1 MKQLFVLVL
10 ITATLAPYAF
20 ASGHG
25 PLFGYATPTNS
36 KGEWSFDAGLFSRAA
51 GGDAQVTARGLIG
64 YGFTPHLMLQ
74 VATPAVLANASLPPT
89 RLMPADE
96 FEATMAWRFHHR
108 ASAVG
113 TRFESTAFGGLIAP
127 GSQAGTGTFANL
139 SKAPGLMAGAVTGIA
154 SRSHYVWVGA
164 SFTKFFESGGD
175 RRPDVLSYSLVYGY
189 RPESWRREADKWDWR
204 LFAEMTGERSS
215 RFLQSGSIVA
225 NSQAHQV
232 FLGPSA
238 LGIYKN
244 YAVEFGAQLPVYQH
258 VGPFLTKER
267 ARVAVNVSYFL
278 FQGQHG
284 H

>member
-1 MKQLFVLVL
+1 MKKLIVIVLSAMLVPSL
-10 ITATLAPYAF
+10 F

-36 KGEWSFDAGLFSRAA
+36 KGEWSFDAGMFSRIAV
-51 GGDAQVTARGLIG
+51 GNMQVTARGLVG

-74 VATPAVLANASLPPT
+74 VSAPAVLANTSVPPT
-89 RLMPADE
+89 RLMAADE
-96 FEATMAWRFHHR
+96 FEASMAWRFQHR

-127 GSQAGTGTFANL
+127 GPQAGTGTLSNL
-139 SKAPGLMAGAVTGIA
+139 SRSPGLMAGIVTGVA
-154 SRSHYVWVGA
+154 SRSHYVWAGG

-175 RRPDVLSYSLVYGY
+175 RRPDVLAYSLIYGY

-204 LFAEMTGERSS
+204 LFGEMTGERSNP
-215 RFLQSGSIVA
+215 FLQSNTTNT

-258 VGPFLTKER
+258 VGAFLPKER
-267 ARVAVNVSYFL
+267 VRVAVNVSYFL
-278 FQGQHG
+278 FQGQHS

>member
-1 MKQLFVLVL
+1 MKKLFILVISAAFVPHL
-10 ITATLAPYAF
+10 F

-36 KGEWSFDAGLFSRAA
+36 KGEWSFDAGLFSRIAP
-51 GGDAQVTARGLIG
+51 GDMQLTARGLLG

-74 VATPAVLANASLPPT
+74 ISAPAVLAHTSLPPT
-89 RLMPADE
+89 REMPADE
-96 FEATMAWRFHHR
+96 FEASMAWRFHHR

-127 GSQAGTGTFANL
+127 GPQAGTGSFASL
-139 SKAPGLMAGAVTGIA
+139 SKSPGLMAGAVTGIA

-164 SFTKFFESGGD
+164 SFTKFFESSGD
-175 RRPDVLSYSLVYGY
+175 RRPDVLAYSLVYGY

-204 LFAEMTGERSS
+204 LFGEMTGERSN
-215 RFLQSGSIVA
+215 RFLQSGNIIA

-232 FLGPSA
+232 FVGPSA

-244 YAVEFGAQLPVYQH
+244 YAVEFGVQLPVYQH
-258 VGPFLTKER
+258 VGAFLPKENV
-267 ARVAVNVSYFL
+267 RVAVNVSYFL
-278 FQGQHG
+278 FQGQHS